1 MTLSLSEVGSG
12 SAPSNHR
19 TPEREMEP
27 SNTWMFIEI
36 KKSVLVGKLRIFSQ
50 NWDRAVRFADSF

>member
-1 MTLSLSEVGSG
+1 MEVGSG
-12 SAPSNHR
+12 SASSNHR
-19 TPEREMEP
+19 TSEWEMEP

-50 NWDRAVRFADSF
+50 NWHRAVRFVHSF